1 MDYIKMKTLQKL
13 INKIFHKCKPLIG
26 LCHNCLKSNVKIEN
40 RKLIFCQTCSQTFIK
55 GSWKLK

>member
-1 MDYIKMKTLQKL
+1 MKTLQKL
-13 INKIFHKCKPLIG
+13 INKIFHRCKPLIG